1 MRIQLTLI
9 EPHYGAARPSIVCGP
24 RRVFTFAPSPL
35 LLTKLPRADFAR
47 VDKVNAFLS
56 RRGSSC
62 MRASSMRRDNRERFQ
77 MHAFRQIAPA
87 TLICIRE
94 PTLGAADHRA
104 IGHSHVLAK
113 SRSEMSDRAR
123 PAACRIALS
132 SFSENITDAIVR
144 ASSVILPR

>member
-1 MRIQLTLI
+1 
-9 EPHYGAARPSIVCGP
+9 
-24 RRVFTFAPSPL
+24 
-35 LLTKLPRADFAR
+35 
-47 VDKVNAFLS
+47 
-56 RRGSSC
+56 

-94 PTLGAADHRA
+94 PTLGAGDHCA

-113 SRSEMSDRAR
+113 SRSEMSDRAK

-132 SFSENITDAIVR
+132 SFSENITDTIVR
-144 ASSVILPR
+144 ASFVILPRQCVLIPMYLFVFQVSGRIPDILLSYINRAASIIAFTGRDPTLVSDDCS